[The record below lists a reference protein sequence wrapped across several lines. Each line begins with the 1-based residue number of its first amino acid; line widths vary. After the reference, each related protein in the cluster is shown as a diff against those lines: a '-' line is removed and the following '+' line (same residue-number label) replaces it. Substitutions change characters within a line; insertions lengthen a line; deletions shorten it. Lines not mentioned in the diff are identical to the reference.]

1 MDDESPILKP
11 TDRLVRGLRLIVS
24 PLERIAACDSAANDA
39 RGLQADIAAVRRQAI
54 YEATLVPG
62 ETGESVAARLGV
74 SPKSVSSAITDF
86 RRQDLELFRR
96 SLQIY
101 LDGLATTSVS
111 RPELE
116 VGQGTRDV
124 LHAAKTVLRA
134 HSSRALTDEADEAW
148 GLLEEAAS
156 RARQLAVPAG
166 VDVAQAPWDDSPSG
180 APVDYSH
187 TAARLVGVMR
197 VLNALPGIR
206 AYCSDR
212 RDGSDE
218 WEIWISLLSEEP
230 LGSVAEFGPSRLGWL
245 AIEWV
250 VWFLKDLSRAGYDVD
265 WGVGSAAPF
274 LNTPGE
280 AMSFFAMLN
289 VGVEHGRQITPTQ
302 FEDSLRSAW
311 DHTGPVD
318 VSWP

>member
-1 MDDESPILKP
+1 MDGESPILKP

-74 SPKSVSSAITDF
+74 SAKSVSAAITDF
-86 RRQDLELFRR
+86 RRQDLDLFRR
-96 SLQIY
+96 SLQVF
-101 LDGLATTSVS
+101 LDGAATTEVT

-116 VGQGTRDV
+116 VAQGTRDV

-134 HSSRALTDEADEAW
+134 HNSRSLSDEAEEAW
-148 GLLEEAAS
+148 DLLEEAAS

-166 VDVAQAPWDDSPSG
+166 VDVPQAPWDNSPSG

-187 TAARLVGVMR
+187 TPPPLVGAMR
-197 VLNALPGIR
+197 VLNTLPGIG
-206 AYCSDR
+206 AYCSDSQN
-212 RDGSDE
+212 GSDG

-250 VWFLKDLSRAGYDVD
+250 VWFLKDLARAGYDVD

-289 VGVEHGRQITPTQ
+289 RGAEQARPITPAH
-302 FEDSLRSAW
+302 FEEDLRSAW
-311 DHTGPVD
+311 DQTGPVE
-318 VSWP
+318 VKWP

>member
-1 MDDESPILKP
+1 MDDDAPILKP
-11 TDRLVRGLRLIVS
+11 TDRLVRGLRLIVR

-74 SPKSVSSAITDF
+74 SAKSVSAAITDF
-86 RRQDLELFRR
+86 RRHDLDLFRR
-96 SLQIY
+96 SLQLF
-101 LDGLATTSVS
+101 LDGSATTSVS

-134 HSSRALTDEADEAW
+134 HNSRKLSDETEEVWD
-148 GLLEEAAS
+148 LLEEAAG

-166 VDVAQAPWDDSPSG
+166 VDVPQAPWDDSPSG
-180 APVDYSH
+180 TPVDYSR
-187 TAARLVGVMR
+187 TPPRLVDAMR
-197 VLNALPGIR
+197 ALNALTGIR
-206 AYCSDR
+206 AYCSDAK
-212 RDGSDE
+212 DGSDG

-230 LGSVAEFGPSRLGWL
+230 LGSVAEFGPSRVGWL
-245 AIEWV
+245 ALEWV
-250 VWFLKDLSRAGYDVD
+250 IWFLKDLARAGYDVE

-280 AMSFFAMLN
+280 AMSFFARLN
-289 VGVEHGRQITPTQ
+289 VGDEQGRTITPGH
-302 FEDSLRSAW
+302 FEASLRSAW
-311 DHTGPVD
+311 DQTGPMD
-318 VSWP
+318 VNWP